1 MMLLV
6 KAIRSGNEEMYARF
20 SDEQMLAYIKPYQLK
35 SYIRRITRGVEVC
48 IKMVRVLGLFLNSGL
63 EANTL

>member
-6 KAIRSGNEEMYARF
+6 KAVRSGNEEMYASY

-35 SYIRRITRGVEVC
+35 SYVRRITRDVQV
-48 IKMVRVLGLFLNSGL
+48 
-63 EANTL
+63 